1 MSTESLRCYTCVL
14 CEHKESQE
22 REKLY
27 TYEELD
33 PHIMTAYP
41 QWRLCKEYRE
51 LIIKLEYDEG
61 KGWCGLCV
69 YLCLDCMDTEKYPEG
84 P

>member
-1 MSTESLRCYTCVL
+1 MITEIFRYIDCEFCEGKENQEPDKWYTKDEWIAHL
-14 CEHKESQE
+14 AIAH
-22 REKLY
+22 
-27 TYEELD
+27 
-33 PHIMTAYP
+33 P
-41 QWRLCKEYRE
+41 QWRLCKGCME
-51 LIIKLEYDEG
+51 LITDVEFDEG